1 MLKKLEV
8 QNFKNFEHVVLDF
21 GNVGEYNFNEEIIKN
36 GIISRSLVLGQN
48 ASGKSNIGLAIFDIV
63 IHLTDK
69 NKKLKDY
76 NNYLN
81 YNLKNLKSAEFC
93 YTFKFNDD
101 EVKYEYKKIES
112 EVVIE
117 EKLFINN
124 ELCLEYNKEK
134 NIIQLKIER
143 YVNNFEN
150 FNTEFSV
157 EDFEN
162 ISLLKYVKYFTY
174 KKWNFGKVF

>member
-69 NKKLKDY
+69 NKKLKD
-76 NNYLN
+76 
-81 YNLKNLKSAEFC
+81 
-93 YTFKFNDD
+93 
-101 EVKYEYKKIES
+101 
-112 EVVIE
+112 
-117 EKLFINN
+117 
-124 ELCLEYNKEK
+124 
-134 NIIQLKIER
+134 
-143 YVNNFEN
+143 
-150 FNTEFSV
+150 
-157 EDFEN
+157 
-162 ISLLKYVKYFTY
+162 
-174 KKWNFGKVF
+174 